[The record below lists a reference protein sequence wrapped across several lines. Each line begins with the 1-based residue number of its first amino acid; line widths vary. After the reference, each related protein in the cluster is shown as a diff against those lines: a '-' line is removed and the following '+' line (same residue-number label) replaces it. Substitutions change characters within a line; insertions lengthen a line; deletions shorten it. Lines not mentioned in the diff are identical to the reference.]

1 MTSEG
6 HNFDVKEYANA
17 IRDNNNEANYR
28 FGSKWL
34 IEKIITHCN
43 VVYFEIW
50 WKWFTAIK
58 F

>member
-50 WKWFTAIK
+50 WKWFTAI
-58 F
+58 